1 VSRQKVNTNS
11 ERGFFKKGDKHP
23 FVEDRYFL
31 SYVKRKGQSHY
42 RETWCSK
49 AYLKNTRCGKVKQKS
64 EREYYKKNKQKIL
77 EKNKKYYHKNK
88 NKIINKIAEYKRKRA
103 ANDPNFRI
111 LNSLRCR
118 LRHAL
123 KSTAKKERTL
133 DLLGCSTQFLINYLE
148 SQFQKGMT
156 WKNYG
161 EWHIDHIRPCSSFNL
176 SVAKERK
183 KCFHYTNLQPLWA
196 EDNLKKSNK
205 ILDKRS

>member
-1 VSRQKVNTNS
+1 MSRQKLNTNS
-11 ERGFFKKGDKHP
+11 ERGFFKRGDKHP

-49 AYLKNTRCGKVKQKS
+49 AYLKNARCGEAKKKY
-64 EREYYKKNKQKIL
+64 EREYYKKNKEALL

-88 NKIINKIAEYKRKRA
+88 SELLNKRKEYWRKRT
-103 ANDPNFRI
+103 ANDVNFRL

-123 KSTAKKERTL
+123 KGTAKKERTL
-133 DLLGCSTQFLINYLE
+133 NLLGCSTQFLINYLE

-156 WKNYG
+156 WDNYG

-176 SVAKERK
+176 SVSKERK

-205 ILDKRS
+205 ILDK